1 MTDLMAFLSRTDISF
16 PVVIVRL
23 VVSLVLGGI
32 IGMERERH
40 NQPAGFRTHTLI
52 CLGAT
57 MIMLLSIYVPQ
68 HAGSNVS
75 GGDPGRIAAQ
85 VVSGIGFLG
94 AGAIL
99 RLGVSVK
106 GVTTAASIWVVASL
120 GLVIG
125 AGMYG
130 TAAVSTV
137 FILFILTVLEKIEK
151 RVFTERYLRS
161 INLELATTEFH
172 LASIVGLISGYRIEV
187 QSSDISQSLDD
198 GTTKLKIVVKIP
210 ENLRVQELLHDLRE
224 IPEIKKINLKR
235 EL

>member
-1 MTDLMAFLSRTDISF
+1 MTDLTAFLSVTDISF
-16 PVVIVRL
+16 PVVLVRL
-23 VVSLVLGGI
+23 AASLVLGGLVGI
-32 IGMERERH
+32 ERELH
-40 NQPAGFRTHTLI
+40 DQPAGFRTHTLI

-68 HAGSNVS
+68 RALPDTV

-99 RLGVSVK
+99 RLGASVK
-106 GVTTAASIWVVASL
+106 GITTAASIWVVAAL

-130 TAAVSTV
+130 TAAVGTV
-137 FILFILTVLEKIEK
+137 FILFILTILGKIEK

-161 INLELATTEFH
+161 LVLELATTEFQ
-172 LASIVGLISGYRIEV
+172 LRSIIDLIKRYRIAV

-198 GTTKLKIVVKIP
+198 ATTKIRVVVKVP
-210 ENLRVQELLHDLRE
+210 ENLRVQELFHDLRG
-224 IPEIKKINLKR
+224 IPEIKKIHLKR

>member
-68 HAGSNVS
+68 HAGPNVT

-130 TAAVSTV
+130 TAAVSTA
-137 FILFILTVLEKIEK
+137 FILFILTVLEKIER

-172 LASIVGLISGYRIEV
+172 LASIIDLIAGYRIEV